1 MDRIGAQAAWSGSWG
16 AWGCRGS
23 GAPPLP
29 CQDQGVGVLKAA
41 DPATRMGVED
51 GAEGL

>member
-1 MDRIGAQAAWSGSWG
+1 MDRIGAQAGRSGSWG

-23 GAPPLP
+23 GAPPPLP
-29 CQDQGVGVLKAA
+29 GPGMGVLKAA

-51 GAEGL
+51 GTEGL

>member
-1 MDRIGAQAAWSGSWG
+1 MAAGEPGAAGEVG
-16 AWGCRGS
+16 L
-23 GAPPLP
+23 PPLP
-29 CQDQGVGVLKAA
+29 YQDQGVGVLKAA